1 MKIQQFFTFS
11 SHNISEEYLEKMAEL
26 ENKMKKEAEVREEQL
41 LKRISEKDKQ
51 IAKMKW
57 VWRK

>member
-1 MKIQQFFTFS
+1 MKCEQFVQQFPTFS
-11 SHNISEEYLEKMAEL
+11 SHNISAEYLEKMAEL

-51 IAKMKW
+51 IAKMK
-57 VWRK
+57 